1 MLLVES
7 GQNPFAAFQA
17 VFWLPCL
24 FIIILPLNQVR
35 QAMFV
40 LVIIVNVDNTFEFP
54 LVGDLTIVISFGNA
68 SRDIETLL
76 LVQAGLASNI
86 LRRPEA
92 DFGSVEGLVDANV
105 DDDEALLRPEVLSLK
120 GTSEFLH
127 T

>member
-7 GQNPFAAFQA
+7 GQNPFASFQA
-17 VFWLPCL
+17 VFWLPYF
-24 FIIILPLNQVR
+24 FIIILPLNQVG

-40 LVIIVNVDNTFEFP
+40 LVLIVNVDNTFEFL
-54 LVGDLTIVISFGNA
+54 LVGDVTIVISFGNA

-76 LVQAGLASNI
+76 LIQTGLASNL

-105 DDDEALLRPEVLSLK
+105 IW
-120 GTSEFLH
+120 
-127 T
+127 